1 MDCKLKQDKKEIK
14 GKVEVDTSF
23 NFKFSSKDVKM
34 NLPISRRSYIR
45 ITGKKTVDVCIPEM
59 GEEVT
64 EYPTISFAHKHD
76 LVLFSHAF
84 LKARFNKIKAK
95 PKAHIYECSLSEVKK
110 KRTVAIVKKSLVI
123 VEDGKSLISIPLK
136 DVKIEEVDGARVR
149 INGITLRFSSS
160 SAAHIWSCLHSE
172 DEYISSEFVTYK
184 GETCELRL
192 AGCYASLFSV
202 DDDDDDNSKLIAVTP
217 IPHTMPVETEGVRV
231 RIDGL
236 GDIKFS
242 DSLAARSFALL
253 LGAQPQP
260 KDSDIVVDIYS
271 EAGAKLCSVRF
282 DATRY
287 TSVFCAEVVFR
298 VAEALGLDEHS
309 VDLSYDGHYFAG
321 TPLACPSVMMPNGGR
336 LTLVAP
342 RETQGQTGASLR
354 LSMEILKATYRYAQ
368 LTKGKGGAG
377 QGH

>member
-1 MDCKLKQDKKEIK
+1 MECTLKQGKKETK
-14 GKVEVDTSF
+14 GKVEVDSSF

-34 NLPISRRSYIR
+34 KLPISRRSYIR
-45 ITGKKTVDVCIPEM
+45 ITGEKTVDICIPEM
-59 GEEVT
+59 GEYVA
-64 EYPTISFAHKHD
+64 EYPTIVFSHEHD

-110 KRTVAIVKKSLVI
+110 KRTVAIVKDSLVI
-123 VEDGKSLISIPLK
+123 VEDGKSLISVPLK
-136 DVKIEEVDGARVR
+136 DVKIEEVDGAKVR
-149 INGITLRFSSS
+149 INGITLRFSSA

-172 DEYISSEFVTYK
+172 DEYISSEFVTYN

-202 DDDDDDNSKLIAVTP
+202 DDDDEDDDNDGTKLIAVTP
-217 IPHTMPVETEGVRV
+217 IPHTTPVDTEGVHV
-231 RIDGL
+231 TVHGL
-236 GDIKFS
+236 GDITFS

-260 KDSDIVVDIYS
+260 KASDIVVDIYS

-309 VDLSYDGHYFAG
+309 VDLSYDGHYFAE
-321 TPLACPSVMMPNGGR
+321 TPLACPAVMLPNGGR

-342 RETQGQTGASLR
+342 RDTQGQTGASLR
-354 LSMEILKATYRYAQ
+354 LSMEILKATYRYAK
-368 LTKGKGGAG
+368 LMKG